1 MNPKQRKNRLTRMT
15 AVCLSLILCL
25 GALCPGFSCAAV
37 AEDGAFHIQTQE
49 DLRALAENCRLD
61 SWSQG
66 KTVVLDNDL
75 TLDETA
81 EEFLPIPSFGGTLEG
96 NNHKI
101 SGVLLDGEQAD
112 AGLFDTLQ
120 DTAVVRH
127 LTVVGQVT
135 PSSGDTVGGLA
146 GKNYG
151 RLVDCTFEG
160 TVQGDTAVGGL
171 VGSNEASGQIVSC
184 RFRGTVTGEH
194 YVGGIA
200 GQNTGSLVEC
210 ENSGD
215 VNTTAVEVPAEFT
228 DLSLLRTTESVPAG
242 TDIGG
247 VAGFS
252 GGIIQSCRNTGNVGY
267 EHMGYNVGGIVGRQ
281 SGILAGCK
289 NTGTIQ
295 GRKDVGG
302 IAGQLEP
309 QVTLR
314 YDEDTLQ
321 RLGTELETLQGLV
334 SQAAKDAESS
344 SDSVS
349 GSIQTMLT
357 EIESAKDAVHHL
369 STALTDWGNDNLEQV
384 NTVSARLAWVID
396 RSETALASMS
406 DAIESMKNA
415 SALLTQAA
423 KEAEKA
429 GDRGAEASANLR
441 LASKELEEAAK
452 SAEDCVTHL
461 QTALEQAEKLL
472 TGETSEAALQ
482 EILNEL
488 NDAKTD
494 AEKAKNSLS
503 QAVSHA
509 DRAIK
514 SLESIGDP
522 VSDSLDALTSASKYL
537 HTALSFL
544 EDAADQMTSIA
555 SGLADKTPIS
565 FTPVGSS
572 ITGRADELD
581 AALSQVLSTAGELQD
596 QLSSSSDALLGD
608 LRAINSQ
615 TGVIADLLQQGAA
628 DAADSGAS
636 DSFEDASDKEEGET
650 GAGRIGS
657 SVNSGNVLGDVNV
670 AGIVGSLSVEF
681 DFDPEDDLTKDGTR
695 SLDYQFRTVAVVDGC
710 INRGCVT
717 AKKNDAGGI
726 AGRMDLGAIRNCESY
741 GSVESTG
748 GDYVGG
754 VAGSARSVI
763 RGCFVKCTLSG
774 GDYIG
779 GVTGTGGENSEVS
792 GCYTLVDITEA
803 GRYSGAISGTETG
816 EFSGNYYVSD
826 TLAGLGRISY
836 AGKAEP
842 IAFSALEQ
850 TDGVPQQ
857 MTQFTLRFLV
867 EDEEI
872 KSLSFSYGDSF
883 GSEVFPA
890 IPEKDG
896 AYAAWDTDDLTNL
909 HFDTTVTAEYTRYVL
924 ALSSE
929 AVRESGRSVFLLDGN
944 FDDEAS
950 LTVSAVDTPET
961 VNGRPAVEQW
971 RLSCSDTSQESYQVR
986 YLSPEE
992 TADGYTVFVRQD
1004 GKWQEAAC
1012 SVFGSYLV
1020 FSVPA
1025 AEAEIAVVPSG
1036 MGWLLWLAVGIGVL
1050 FVLGVVFLVGKKA
1063 RGRKKKTA
1071 SKPSVGA
1078 NGAQPIG
1085 AQPNRAQLDGMRP
1098 DGARPDEVQADGKP
1112 VKKRKKR
1119 RMVLLAAAAVIL
1131 VTAGAFAV
1139 RMLMTA
1145 SDACALLRSLT
1156 ESNGVMELSLDTE
1169 FAEELTHTELRIQK
1183 TETDGHIVSG
1193 ISGDGLSLWYTGDT
1207 VILENG
1213 RAFAVSERYP
1223 DYSRLPE
1230 ETVKLFQSHAFSM
1243 ERAGEETVYRL
1254 TAEGE
1259 QSKALLQLLL
1269 PGQADV
1275 LPDTQKLNI
1284 ELTAADGD
1292 VVSLTFSAEG
1302 TLTDDAKTSYT
1313 LSAKLTPQKTETP
1326 DTLPEA
1332 VEETVR
1338 TGETETSAVL
1348 SDDLF
1353 RLLTAWTKL
1362 NQQES
1367 FSADLRLEVECG
1379 SISFRNEMRYGQA
1392 LADGQKIRCLRKDGL
1407 SVYFSNGV
1415 FCDQSGTLVAGEE
1428 NEVSDGARLLA
1439 ALGRICENGEFVCA
1453 DTGNDTWLYTM
1464 TMDEEG
1470 MWDTACA
1477 AAPDIASMPVTMRS
1491 GSVQI
1496 LVKDGSLTEV
1506 SCSCTGGLDGAEE
1519 SAPVTVEMKM
1529 TLTPDRSF
1537 EVPNAVKGRLLENGG
1552 TEDEQ

>member
-101 SGVLLDGEQAD
+101 SEVLLDGEQAD

-184 RFRGTVTGEH
+184 RFRGTVMGEH

-396 RSETALASMS
+396 QSETALASMS
-406 DAIESMKNA
+406 DAIESMRKA
-415 SALLTQAA
+415 SAFLTQAA
-423 KEAEKA
+423 KEAENA
-429 GDRGAEASANLR
+429 GDLGAEASSDLL

-472 TGETSEAALQ
+472 TGDASETALQ

-488 NDAKTD
+488 NNARTD
-494 AEKAKNSLS
+494 AEKAKDSLS

-509 DRAIK
+509 DHAIK

-537 HTALSFL
+537 HTALSFM

-596 QLSSSSDALLGD
+596 RLSSSSDALLGD

-628 DAADSGAS
+628 DSGAS
-636 DSFEDASDKEEGET
+636 NSFEDASDKEEGET

-657 SVNSGNVLGDVNV
+657 SVNSGNVFGDVNV
-670 AGIVGSLSVEF
+670 AGIVGSLSIEF

-779 GVTGTGGENSEVS
+779 DVTGTGGENSEVS

-842 IAFSALEQ
+842 IAFSVLEQ
-850 TDGVPQQ
+850 TDGVPQE

-924 ALSSE
+924 ALPSE
-929 AVRESGRSVFLLDGN
+929 AVRASGRSVFLLDGN
-944 FDDEAS
+944 FDGEAA
-950 LTVSAVDTPET
+950 LTVSAVDTTET

-971 RLSCSDTSQESYQVR
+971 QLSCSDTSQESYQVR

-1025 AEAEIAVVPSG
+1025 AETEIAVVPSG
-1036 MGWLLWLAVGIGVL
+1036 IRWLLWLAVGIGVL
-1050 FVLGVVFLVGKKA
+1050 LALGVVFLVVKKA
-1063 RGRKKKTA
+1063 RGKKKKTA
-1071 SKPSVGA
+1071 SKPPVRVNEVQRG
-1078 NGAQPIG
+1078 GTQPDRAQP
-1085 AQPNRAQLDGMRP
+1085 DGMQ
-1098 DGARPDEVQADGKP
+1098 PDEVQSDGKP
-1112 VKKRKKR
+1112 VKKRKR
-1119 RMVLLAAAAVIL
+1119 RLILLAVLAVIL

-1139 RMLMTA
+1139 RIVMTA

-1193 ISGDGLSLWYTGDT
+1193 ISGDGLSLWYTGDA

-1230 ETVKLFQSHAFSM
+1230 ETVKLFQSHAFSI
-1243 ERAGEETVYRL
+1243 ERDGEETVYRL

-1313 LSAKLTPQKTETP
+1313 LSAKLKPKKTETP
-1326 DTLPEA
+1326 DMLPEA
-1332 VEETVR
+1332 VKEAVR
-1338 TGETETSAVL
+1338 TGKTEASAVL

-1353 RLLTAWTKL
+1353 RLMTAWTKM
-1362 NQQES
+1362 NQRES

-1379 SISFRNEMRYGQA
+1379 SISFQDEMRYGQA

-1464 TMDEEG
+1464 TLDEEG

-1506 SCSCTGGLDGAEE
+1506 SCSCTGGLDGAAE
-1519 SAPVTVEMKM
+1519 SAPVTVEVKM